1 MLTEK
6 ILLNK
11 ERNVILTA
19 YIQQTGGEFSP
30 IEKRPVVL
38 ILPGGAYAYCS
49 DQEADPVAFPY
60 LKAGYHVCILR
71 YSVMEHAVWPNP
83 LNDYETAAEY
93 IKSKED
99 EWHLYPDKIVVVGFS
114 AGGHLAAC
122 SASMAENR
130 PVAAIL
136 GYAAVADETISLL
149 LPSAPDATAAV
160 NENTCPCFIF
170 AGRNDTTVPVMNSV
184 KMMEALIKNDISFE
198 SHIYASATHG
208 FGIGNSTRGYDAD
221 ACCSR
226 VPRWTEDSI
235 EWLRDMV
242 GDFGPKG
249 FDAPRY
255 DRIINGNHNQFYSID
270 CTVDYI
276 VQNSKTAE
284 IIEPYLEQVKAMFH
298 IEGEPK
304 SFYNLKIQELLQMCG
319 VSPEKARELD
329 EVLCAIENIR

>member
-1 MLTEK
+1 MLTER
-6 ILLNK
+6 ILINK
-11 ERNVILTA
+11 ERNVTLTA
-19 YIQQTGGEFSP
+19 YILPTGGEFSH

-49 DQEADPVAFPY
+49 EQEADPVAFPY
-60 LKAGYHVCILR
+60 MKAGYHVCILQ
-71 YSVMEHAVWPNP
+71 YSVMGDASWPNP
-83 LNDYETAAEY
+83 LKDYETAAKY
-93 IKSKED
+93 LKSKED

-122 SASMAENR
+122 AASMAENR

-136 GYAAVADETISLL
+136 GYAAVAGETISLL
-149 LPSAPDATAAV
+149 LPSAPDAAEVV

-184 KMMEALIKNDISFE
+184 KMMEALIKHDISFE

-208 FGIGNSTRGYDAD
+208 FGIGNSTRGYDIE

-226 VPRWTEDSI
+226 VPRWTEDSV

-242 GDFGPKG
+242 GDFGPTG
-249 FDAPRY
+249 FGGPRY
-255 DRIINGNHNQFYSID
+255 GRIINGNHNEFYSND
-270 CTVDYI
+270 CTVGYI
-276 VQNSKTAE
+276 IQNPKTAE
-284 IIEPYLEQVKAMFH
+284 IIEPYLDQVKEMFH

-304 SFYNLKIQELLQMCG
+304 SFYNLHIHELLKMCG
-319 VSPEKARELD
+319 VSSEKAHELD
-329 EVLCAIENIR
+329 EVLRTIENIR